1 MHACN
6 PSTTEIKDRPIPS
19 VLTNECPVSEG
30 RCLLVHIYTNVQIHK
45 EEEEKTPTTQSS
57 LEFCSF
63 PAPKLFSQ
71 FVTSCKDRRGSRR
84 KGGGGKG
91 RGRGRRWRRGEGL
104 RVKLN
109 KVISLRPETPGWSG
123 TVYPWERQTHKL
135 FGSWSS
141 GGQGGEGM
149 SLCLQ
154 GGMWRRF

>member
-1 MHACN
+1 MKNLTLKLEGLVAGAQGEGPERGGSQQLKHGRGWGTEETAQLVRGEGTCSTPRIHRKTARHCSVHACN

-71 FVTSCKDRRGSRR
+71 CVTSC
-84 KGGGGKG
+84 
-91 RGRGRRWRRGEGL
+91 
-104 RVKLN
+104 
-109 KVISLRPETPGWSG
+109 
-123 TVYPWERQTHKL
+123 
-135 FGSWSS
+135 
-141 GGQGGEGM
+141 
-149 SLCLQ
+149 
-154 GGMWRRF
+154 